1 MKMNEKVKDIIGV
14 TIFAIFIFGFI
25 IGIYFLGFVG
35 VSKFLGVEYDSLWSL
50 AIFVISVFV
59 IGFFVE
65 IIFDAL
71 TVLAVEKVSDY
82 LTAFIIQFLFL
93 FVSEWIVLAAVE
105 AVMESVTLS
114 EKTILILAAILALL
128 GTIFDNK
135 KKKLEETQK
144 IKN

>member
-1 MKMNEKVKDIIGV
+1 MNEKVKDIIGV

-144 IKN
+144 IN

>member
-82 LTAFIIQFLFL
+82 LTAFVIQFLFL

-135 KKKLEETQK
+135 KKKLEEAQK
-144 IKN
+144 IN